1 MDPTDLIALSRQ
13 TASSG
18 RRPRQTDLKR
28 AVSSAYYAL
37 FHALCATCAD
47 CLVGRTRTL
56 RQSEAWRS
64 IYRSVDHRQAKDR
77 CRNRTALAAMPP
89 PVVDFAYLFC
99 DLQTARHDADY
110 DPASRYFRADVLSLI
125 ASAEAVLRDFS
136 GVSLTERRSFA
147 VRVLARD
154 R

>member
-1 MDPTDLIALSRQ
+1 MDPADLIALSRKI
-13 TASSG
+13 ASSG
-18 RRPRQTDLKR
+18 KRPRQTDLKR
-28 AVSSAYYAL
+28 AVSGTYYAL
-37 FHALCATCAD
+37 FHALCGTCAD
-47 CLVGRTRTL
+47 CLVGRTQTQ

-77 CRNRTALAAMPP
+77 CRNRSALAAMPP
-89 PVVDFAYLFC
+89 PVIDFAYLFC

-110 DPASRYFRADVLSLI
+110 DPASRYFRVDVLSLI
-125 ASAEAVLRDFS
+125 ASAEAVLDDFA
-136 GVSLTERRSFA
+136 GVPLTERRSFA